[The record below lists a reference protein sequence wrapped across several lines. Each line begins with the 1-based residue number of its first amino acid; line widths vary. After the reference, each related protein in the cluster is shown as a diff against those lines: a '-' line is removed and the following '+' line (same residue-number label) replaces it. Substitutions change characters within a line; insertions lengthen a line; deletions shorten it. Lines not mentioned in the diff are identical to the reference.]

1 MLFKYSATNNS
12 LNQEKIKMG
21 QKNSTIWLQEC
32 LNIGL
37 TTMLPVSM
45 EICIS
50 HSSLTWA
57 LPDLILCHG
66 AIKILREGKLF
77 Q

>member
-21 QKNSTIWLQEC
+21 QKNSTIWLQES

-66 AIKILREGKLF
+66 AIKILGEGKLF